1 MEINSEKRDEMLRTM
16 IKILD
21 ILNNDQLELSED
33 IMALTWILK
42 DMFSEMI
49 KQAKDDKEKNTI
61 EKSRE
66 LVAMVILGQI

>member
-21 ILNNDQLELSED
+21 ILNNDQLDLSED

-49 KQAKDDKEKNTI
+49 KQAKDDKERNTI